1 MADPEP
7 PPQLDPKVLRS
18 MTNLI
23 VNAVQVHRLSLEEAC
38 GRAWG
43 YCHAY
48 HAWLPAAVI
57 DAAIDHCR
65 MQLWP
70 MRRPAVDGADRQT
83 MRAAT
88 GGRAA
93 VPSGRIDATRWR

>member
-57 DAAIDHCR
+57 DAAINHCR

-70 MRRPAVDGADRQT
+70 MRRPAIEDADR
-83 MRAAT
+83 RAVWAAT
-88 GGRAA
+88 GRGEAR
-93 VPSGRIDATRWR
+93 PGGSIDATRWR